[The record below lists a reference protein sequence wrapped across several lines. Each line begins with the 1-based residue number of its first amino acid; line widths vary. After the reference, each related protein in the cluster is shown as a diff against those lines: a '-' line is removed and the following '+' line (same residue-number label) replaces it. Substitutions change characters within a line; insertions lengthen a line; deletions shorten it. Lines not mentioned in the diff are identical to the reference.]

1 MGPFTLFRP
10 QHLGNTRC
18 VVFVGRGV
26 LFLLVSMAPHLT
38 KFELDFIFEEEA
50 KGVSMKEIHRKVQR
64 RRAMQGHDAPCLRR
78 FSEAFRGRTY
88 TGGPKKRRE
97 AENALSLGSG
107 CTSWTG
113 PERSCNERHKENS
126 KYAGR
131 MSAEPLVHPKHTGA
145 H

>member
-50 KGVSMKEIHRKVQR
+50 KGASMKEIHRMVQR
-64 RRAMQGHDAPCLRR
+64 RRAKQGHDASKRK
-78 FSEAFRGRTY
+78 
-88 TGGPKKRRE
+88 PK
-97 AENALSLGSG
+97 
-107 CTSWTG
+107 
-113 PERSCNERHKENS
+113 ER
-126 KYAGR
+126 
-131 MSAEPLVHPKHTGA
+131 P
-145 H
+145 